1 MTKLL
6 MCPTPSGLLRSAVW
20 MTILGLTV
28 LLIGCSQSG
37 PRKASGKLDT
47 PGHHVLRGMD
57 AVEKGRW
64 NAALREFELAL
75 ELNAEHGPALAG
87 KALVQAQ
94 QSNEDGR
101 TSEKQAELKEQARD
115 NLEAALSA
123 AESPRDR
130 LAVQVTAIRVETTL
144 KDNEEWLEESQNH
157 AALAAEILEDHR
169 DLQALRSEPLFF
181 LGIAYRE
188 SLEFNPAANQF
199 RRVLDLNLTRVREA
213 DKALEQLHRVT
224 RARPGTRHGRT
235 VALAQQ
241 ITRADLAALLIE
253 EFQLADL
260 YARGVKSD
268 ASGYTSPTKNFAAGT
283 KEEILASDI
292 ANHPLK
298 ADIEDV
304 LQLGVRGLE
313 ANPQKLF
320 FPNRPVTRA
329 EYALMLEDILIKVM
343 QDQALATQFIG
354 EKSPWSDVRADAYYY
369 NAART
374 LTSRNILSVRNRIRG
389 EFGPEDAISG
399 ADALLSLRMLKDE
412 LKGYVRTNG

>member
-6 MCPTPSGLLRSAVW
+6 MCPTPSGLLRSAVC
-20 MTILGLTV
+20 MVVLSLTV

-57 AVEKGRW
+57 AIEQGRW
-64 NAALREFELAL
+64 NAAAQEFELAL
-75 ELNAEHGPALAG
+75 ELNAEHSPALAG
-87 KALVQAQ
+87 KALVQAHR
-94 QSNEDGR
+94 SNEDGR

-123 AESPRDR
+123 AESSRDR
-130 LAVQVTAIRVETTL
+130 FAVRVTAIRVETTL
-144 KDNEEWLEESQNH
+144 KNNEDWLEEAQDH
-157 AALAAEILEDHR
+157 AAIAAEILESHPN
-169 DLQALRSEPLFF
+169 LQSQRSEPLFF

-188 SLEFNPAANQF
+188 GLEFNPAADQF
-199 RRVLDLNLTRVREA
+199 RKVLDLNLTRVREA
-213 DKALEQLHRVT
+213 DKALEQLNRVT

-241 ITRADLAALLIE
+241 ITRADFAALLIE
-253 EFQLADL
+253 EFQLAEL
-260 YARGVKSD
+260 YARGIKNNV
-268 ASGYTSPTKNFAAGT
+268 SGYTSPTKNFASGT
-283 KEEILASDI
+283 KEEILAADI

-320 FPNRPVTRA
+320 FPDRPVTRA

-343 QDQALATQFIG
+343 QDQTLATRFIG

-389 EFGPEDAISG
+389 EFGPEDSISG

-412 LKGYVRTNG
+412 LKGYVRTSG